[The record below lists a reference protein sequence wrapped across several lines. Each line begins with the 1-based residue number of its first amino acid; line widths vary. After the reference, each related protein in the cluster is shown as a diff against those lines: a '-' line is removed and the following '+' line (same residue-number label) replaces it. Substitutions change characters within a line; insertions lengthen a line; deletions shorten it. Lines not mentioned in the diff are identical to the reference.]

1 MILLSIVVAFGG
13 FVLLGMVGKEMA
25 RKGRVEAF
33 AVCSELSTDPEK
45 CRKLVEGR

>member
-1 MILLSIVVAFGG
+1 MIDRDDT
-13 FVLLGMVGKEMA
+13 KE
-25 RKGRVEAF
+25 VIF